1 MSSWARR
8 LSSQNA
14 GDAISA
20 SSAASRLSLAGT
32 SKMPPEL
39 VHPRGEVGDVTL
51 ELAEH

>member
-1 MSSWARR
+1 

-14 GDAISA
+14 GDAISV
-20 SSAASRLSLAGT
+20 SSVASRPSLAGM

-39 VHPRGEVGDVTL
+39 VDPRGEVGDVAL